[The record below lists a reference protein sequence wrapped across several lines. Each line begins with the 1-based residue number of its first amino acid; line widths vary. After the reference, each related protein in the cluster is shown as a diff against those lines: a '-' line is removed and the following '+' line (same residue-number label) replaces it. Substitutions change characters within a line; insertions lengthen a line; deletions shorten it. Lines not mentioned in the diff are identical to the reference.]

1 MYIGGA
7 EARSQRKGGERT
19 GFVYMRYRWLLRG
32 PLSPSSRNSEKRWG
46 ARADQRPSCPRSQT
60 NHREHPTNRNY
71 IQRIP
76 TNRNYSWGARLFLN
90 RLVRGMERGWRGMS
104 GYPQCSQ
111 ADPSS
116 GERMGQPGDGGAWRV
131 TWWSRGSEVVLQQ
144 SSQRAD
150 MAILLSPWNLA
161 ILALQEA

>member
-1 MYIGGA
+1 MYKLYI
-7 EARSQRKGGERT
+7 Q
-19 GFVYMRYRWLLRG
+19 YMRYSWLLQYEIHC
-32 PLSPSSRNSEKRWG
+32 PLLQEIQRRSRRLVGSQ
-46 ARADQRPSCPRSQT
+46 ADQCPTCPRNQT
-60 NHREHPTNRNY
+60 NHGEHPINRNY

-90 RLVRGMERGWRGMS
+90 CLVRGMERVWRGMS

-116 GERMGQPGDGGAWRV
+116 GGRMGQPGDGGAWRV